1 MKCCEPRFAPAIAAA
16 HLLAL
21 ARNLQDD
28 PDVADRRL
36 DAILQRTIHDLAAYI
51 AARSELDPFFD
62 AAAKA
67 CGPMFSNVGP
77 VRE

>member
-28 PDVADRRL
+28 PDVVDGRL
-36 DAILQRTIHDLAAYI
+36 VGIMQRTIDDLTAYI

-77 VRE
+77 VRQ

>member
-1 MKCCEPRFAPAIAAA
+1 MKCVEPRFAPAIAAA

-28 PDVADRRL
+28 PDVADGRL
-36 DAILQRTIHDLAAYI
+36 VGIMQRTIDDLTAYI
-51 AARSELDPFFD
+51 AARSELDPAF
-62 AAAKA
+62 AAFAKA
-67 CGPMFSNVGP
+67 CETVFHGVGP

>member
-1 MKCCEPRFAPAIAAA
+1 MKCVEPRFAPAIAAA

-28 PDVADRRL
+28 PDVADGRL
-36 DAILQRTIHDLAAYI
+36 VGIMQRTIDDLARYI
-51 AARSELDPFFD
+51 SARSELDPFFA